1 MSDLEGRIAR
11 DVTLYTIIGMLLRL
25 MIFNLPSLDTVWLFV
40 ILSLCVGVG
49 GALLSLGQM
58 TNNRNQSILGFCFA
72 VIGLAPWQYLL
83 L

>member
-1 MSDLEGRIAR
+1 MPDLEGRIAR

-25 MIFNLPSLDTVWLFV
+25 MIFQLPSLDQVWLFA

-58 TNNRNQSILGFCFA
+58 THNKHQSVLGLCF
-72 VIGLAPWQYLL
+72 VIIGLAPWQYLL
-83 L
+83 